1 MRLIVNRVELIEQFE
16 FDIENN
22 AQDLLEWN

>member
-1 MRLIVNRVELIEQFE
+1 MKLIANRVELIEQFE